1 MCVGWGSFLGWGAFG
16 IGALGWLGFCSE
28 ATGCDELAAG
38 ASVNTV
44 LLCCAAAGRASNE
57 TIATTFLTKSL
68 QMKAADII
76 LLQKL
81 HKLIQ
86 TAPLPFC
93 HPAAEDTWNLP
104 PRFRQDRRK
113 ATRRKRFSID

>member
-1 MCVGWGSFLGWGAFG
+1 RVGWGSFFG
-16 IGALGWLGFCSE
+16 SGALGVGAPGCWFVFCSTT
-28 ATGCDELAAG
+28 AGCVAPVAGVTVNALLA
-38 ASVNTV
+38 
-44 LLCCAAAGRASNE
+44 CCAAAGSASKQ

-86 TAPLPFC
+86 TAPLPFR
-93 HPAAEDTWNLP
+93 HPAVEDTSNLL

-113 ATRRKRFSID
+113 AT

>member
-28 ATGCDELAAG
+28 ATGCGEPAAG
-38 ASVNTV
+38 ASVNAV

-57 TIATTFLTKSL
+57 TIATTFLAKSL

-86 TAPLPFC
+86 RRQLSPSVTRLLKIRGISCRGSDNTDEKLP
-93 HPAAEDTWNLP
+93 EET
-104 PRFRQDRRK
+104 
-113 ATRRKRFSID
+113 I